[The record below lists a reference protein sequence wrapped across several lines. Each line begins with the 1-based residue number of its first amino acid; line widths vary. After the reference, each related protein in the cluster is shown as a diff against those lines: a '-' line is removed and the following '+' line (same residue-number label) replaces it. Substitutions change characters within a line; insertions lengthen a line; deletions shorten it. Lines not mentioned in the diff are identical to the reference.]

1 MLATR
6 IGGVVMRPDLL
17 LVLGSLAAAL
27 PGFAHAESL
36 RCDNGIV
43 AEGDSRLALAYKC
56 GAPLAVDSY
65 CPPVF
70 YVGSPYLVPEPIA
83 GIAVPCVATEE
94 WLYQRGAGNLLA
106 TVRLRGGRIQSIT
119 YGRSPQ

>member
-1 MLATR
+1 
-6 IGGVVMRPDLL
+6 MRPDVL

-27 PGFAHAESL
+27 PGVASAESL